1 MELKAKRFAREC
13 CAALEFTH
21 RCIDSLARFIKAV
34 LNVTLFQKLVYGNKR
49 ASQRQ
54 RSPDFAVMYAQ
65 GLGVSKDDAEAAK
78 WIRKAAD
85 QGLAAG
91 QFGLGSMYAHGRGVP
106 RSETEAATW
115 YRKAA
120 DQGDAPAMNNLA
132 VLLATSND
140 PKIRNPKE
148 AVSVAEKAVEVQP
161 ENASYLDTLATAY
174 FEAGPTGQGSR
185 NRAASADAEAG
196 RSLLQKGAGEVRGC
210 QPTHRER

>member
-1 MELKAKRFAREC
+1 MLKLRNGYAKPQSGTSCR
-13 CAALEFTH
+13 
-21 RCIDSLARFIKAV
+21 AV
-34 LNVTLFQKLVYGNKR
+34 
-49 ASQRQ
+49 
-54 RSPDFAVMYAQ
+54 RSWF
-65 GLGVSKDDAEAAK
+65 
-78 WIRKAAD
+78 
-85 QGLAAG
+85 
-91 QFGLGSMYAHGRGVP
+91 MYAHGRGVP

-174 FEAGPTGQGSR
+174 FEAGPTDKAAETEQRALTLKPDDPSYKKALEKYE
-185 NRAASADAEAG
+185 AASRHTGTLIPKSVAHLRLRRTDPHVRLLILGGALCLQVHRQRTGFTSPASITSENAMTLRALAG
-196 RSLLQKGAGEVRGC
+196 L
-210 QPTHRER
+210 